1 VLGADLYLSSP
12 DEIMGGC
19 TGTLRSLD
27 TGEPY
32 ISSPRKVQILHK
44 NKRRGGKWAILSI
57 CSHEH
62 SIEQQD
68 HSDLSC

>member
-32 ISSPRKVQILHK
+32 ISSPRKVQILHE
-44 NKRRGGKWAILSI
+44 NKKRGGNGPF
-57 CSHEH
+57 
-62 SIEQQD
+62 
-68 HSDLSC
+68 